1 MKKSK
6 TYAGKKFKGFVVITG
21 CDSGIGKSL
30 ATILVQRG
38 YEVVISYVDK
48 NPFGD
53 KKLPLA
59 MKMDHRTPQE
69 TEEFC
74 KYVKELCREGRKL
87 EAVIANSGVALGGPI
102 ENIPI
107 GLYRESFEIN
117 YFGAVKVIQSLLP
130 EIILSKGKIII
141 HGSMAGRIAMPF
153 LSPYV
158 STKFAL
164 EGFCDSL
171 RREMKPFGVK
181 TVLLETAA
189 VATPIW
195 NKAKNQ
201 DISFVE
207 EKYMDSLYTFR
218 DNFIE
223 GGNQGMDAEDAAG
236 MIANI
241 LYEKNP
247 KARYVIAK
255 NTLSSKLLLRLPA
268 MLVDIAVIKMF
279 KMYYGRK

>member
-1 MKKSK
+1 MNNSKINSGKKSK
-6 TYAGKKFKGFVVITG
+6 GLVVITG
-21 CDSGIGKSL
+21 CDTGIGKSL
-30 ATILVQRG
+30 AGILVQRG
-38 YEVVISYVDK
+38 YGVVISYVDK

-53 KKLPLA
+53 EKVPFA
-59 MKMDHRTPQE
+59 RKMDHRIPEE
-69 TEEFC
+69 TEDFC
-74 KYVKELCREGRKL
+74 KYVRGICKEGRKL

-107 GLYRESFEIN
+107 GIYRESFEIN
-117 YFGAVKVIQSLLP
+117 YFGAVKVIQSLIP
-130 EIILSKGKIII
+130 ELILNKGKIII

-207 EKYMDSLYTFR
+207 EKYMDSLYRFR

-223 GGNQGMDAEDAAG
+223 GGNHGMDVDDAAG

-241 LYEKNP
+241 LLEKNP
-247 KARYVIAK
+247 KARYIIAK
-255 NTLSSKLLLRLPA
+255 NILSPKLLLRLPA
-268 MLVDIAVIKMF
+268 MVIDIAVVKMF
-279 KMYYGRK
+279 KMYYGKK